1 MTRAG
6 STNPTDPVAGAPDV
20 HRPADDKE
28 EVYFNGSPLVR
39 GELGQMILT
48 VIIGLTLIAMPVIYY
63 FLRGWWPVW
72 WVTLLCII
80 LGLLVLVIPY
90 LLVKRTRYRIT
101 NYRIDFERGIFSKTV
116 DTLELWHVDDIKFHQ
131 SFFDRLF
138 GVGNITI
145 MSNDKTTPQLNL
157 RGLPRPRP
165 LFDNLKQRVIAIK
178 RQRGVIKMDI
188 G

>member
-6 STNPTDPVAGAPDV
+6 STDPAGLPVDENV
-20 HRPADDKE
+20 HRAADDKE
-28 EVYFNGSPLVR
+28 EVYYEGSPLVR
-39 GELGQMILT
+39 GELGKMILS
-48 VIIGLTLIAMPVIYY
+48 VLIGLGLIAAPFIYY
-63 FLRGWWPVW
+63 FLEDQWWPWYV
-72 WVTLLCII
+72 I
-80 LGLLVLVIPY
+80 LILIVLGILVLVIPY
-90 LLVKRTRYRIT
+90 LIVKRIKYRIT
-101 NYRIDFERGIFSKTV
+101 NYRIDYERGILSKMV

-165 LFDNLKQRVIAIK
+165 VFDALKQRVIAIK